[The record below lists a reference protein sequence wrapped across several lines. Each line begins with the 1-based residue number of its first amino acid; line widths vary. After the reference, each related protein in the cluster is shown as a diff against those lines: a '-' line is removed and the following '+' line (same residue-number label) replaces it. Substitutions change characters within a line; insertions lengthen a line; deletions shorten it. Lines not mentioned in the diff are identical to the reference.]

1 MMKEETSPVAS
12 LRIYGGY
19 MPEVVYVLTN
29 VEMPGLVKIGI
40 TNGAVSDRVKGLDN
54 TSVPVPFECFYAA
67 EVSDA
72 AKVERAIH
80 EAFDDHRVRKTREF
94 FRLSPDKPKAIIEL
108 LCIKNVTPK
117 DELFTE
123 VGDKEAL
130 EEAKKKKTAFNF
142 SLAGIKPNTVLQSV
156 FNDAITCI
164 VVDDRRVNFRN
175 EVQSLSS
182 AALIVAHENGLS
194 WSTIAGP
201 QYWKYEGKTL
211 SELREEKAG
220 EEDD

>member
-1 MMKEETSPVAS
+1 MSTFGSKAARGST
-12 LRIYGGY
+12 
-19 MPEVVYVLTN
+19 MPQVVYVLTN

-40 TNGAVSDRVKGLDN
+40 THGDVSDRVKQLDN
-54 TSVPVPFECFYAA
+54 PSVPVPFECFYAA

-72 AKVERAIH
+72 TKVEHAIH

-108 LCIKNVTPK
+108 LCIKNVTPGG
-117 DELFTE
+117 ELFTE

-130 EEAKKKKTAFNF
+130 EEAKKRKTAFNF
-142 SLAGIKPNTVLQSV
+142 SLVGIKHGTVLQSV
-156 FNDAITCI
+156 FDDTITC
-164 VVDDRRVNFRN
+164 VVIDDRRVNFRG
-175 EVQSLSS
+175 EDQSLSS
-182 AALIVAHENGLS
+182 AALILAHENGLS

-211 SELREEKAG
+211 SELREERAG
-220 EEDD
+220 DED

>member
-1 MMKEETSPVAS
+1 
-12 LRIYGGY
+12 

-80 EAFDDHRVRKTREF
+80 EAFDDHRVR
-94 FRLSPDKPKAIIEL
+94 
-108 LCIKNVTPK
+108 
-117 DELFTE
+117 
-123 VGDKEAL
+123 
-130 EEAKKKKTAFNF
+130 KTAFNF